1 MLPDKNQTF
10 TLDVVG
16 ERTKERFQGSFTVK
30 AMLTIAETVDVGLR
44 TDAYNNGSRTIG
56 ERIYLM
62 NRAIA
67 EMEVRLVSDPKKGL
81 LAPSWWKD
89 SDGGRTLLDL
99 NVLYEVYNKAMSA
112 ETEYEKRLNTSADDA
127 EANNKAA
134 DEAAEI
140 KEETQAPKKKK

>member
-1 MLPDKNQTF
+1 MLPDKNHTF
-10 TLDVVG
+10 TVDVVG

-67 EMEVRLVSDPKKGL
+67 EMEVRLASDPKKGL

-89 SDGGRTLLDL
+89 SDGGRQLLDL
-99 NVLYEVYNKAMSA
+99 NVLYDVYNKALSA
-112 ETEYEKRLNTSADDA
+112 ETEYEKKLTGSADEVEAANEAASQAA
-127 EANNKAA
+127 EA
-134 DEAAEI
+134 
-140 KEETQAPKKKK
+140 KEEAKAEKKKK